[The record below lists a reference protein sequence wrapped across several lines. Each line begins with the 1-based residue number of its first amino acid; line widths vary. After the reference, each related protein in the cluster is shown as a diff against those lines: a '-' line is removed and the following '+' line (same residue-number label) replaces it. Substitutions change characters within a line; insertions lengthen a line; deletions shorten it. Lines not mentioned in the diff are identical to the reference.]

1 MKKKLI
7 TLFGILALT
16 AMPAVYSAA
25 QGVDNPKDTDEA
37 PGWQGGRHGGGMDK
51 EEMMKPRGSG
61 IREEMGGLK
70 DGRNG
75 PGFMSEDET
84 LAVIKKND
92 PAFADKL
99 AGFKT
104 VAPGKYKMIIMMGGK
119 MLSGARFEQDADME
133 KDAVRGL
140 SLEFDTKELGL
151 KYDKAA
157 DADKAAIKT
166 DLRAKLAELFDLR
179 LKGQE
184 LRISRMDKEL
194 ARLKKNLESR
204 KANKDKIV
212 DERLEQLTGEG
223 YGW

>member
-7 TLFGILALT
+7 LLLGILALT
-16 AMPAVYSAA
+16 AIPAVYSAA
-25 QGVDNPKDTDEA
+25 QGMDDPKDTDEA

-51 EEMMKPRGSG
+51 EAMAKPRGPG
-61 IREEMGGLK
+61 GREEMRGMKEGQ
-70 DGRNG
+70 DG
-75 PGFMSEDET
+75 PGFMTEDET

-99 AGFKT
+99 ADFKT
-104 VAPGKYKMIIMMGGK
+104 AAPGKYKMIIGIGGK
-119 MLSGARFEQDADME
+119 MLAGARFEQDVNME

-140 SLEFDTKELGL
+140 SLEFATKELGL

-157 DADKAAIKT
+157 DADKPAIKA
-166 DLRAKLAELFDLR
+166 DLKTKVAELFDLR

-184 LRISRMDKEL
+184 IRISRMEKEL
-194 ARLKKNLESR
+194 SRLKKNLENR
-204 KANKDKIV
+204 KANKAKIV

>member
-16 AMPAVYSAA
+16 GIPAVYSAA
-25 QGVDNPKDTDEA
+25 QGMDEPKDMDEA
-37 PGWQGGRHGGGMDK
+37 PSWQGGRHGGGTDK
-51 EEMMKPRGSG
+51 EAMAKQRGPVG
-61 IREEMGGLK
+61 REEMRGMREGP
-70 DGRNG
+70 DG
-75 PGFMSEDET
+75 PGSMTEDET

-99 AGFKT
+99 ADFKT
-104 VAPGKYKMIIMMGGK
+104 AAPGKYKMIIMMGGK
-119 MLSGARFEQDADME
+119 MLAGARFEQDVNME

-140 SLEFDTKELGL
+140 SLEFSAKELGL

-157 DADKAAIKT
+157 DSEKAAIKA
-166 DLRAKLAELFDLR
+166 DLKVKIAELFDLR

-184 LRISRMDKEL
+184 IRISRMEKEL
-194 ARLKKNLESR
+194 ARLKKNLEKR
-204 KANKDKIV
+204 KANKAKIV